1 MVDKAPPRYFRAWR
15 ISSVY
20 SCRAFCD
27 VFACDFAARLL
38 LLLLFERAVLG
49 GRDER
54 LVFV

>member
-1 MVDKAPPRYFRAWR
+1 M
-15 ISSVY
+15 
-20 SCRAFCD
+20 
-27 VFACDFAARLL
+27 FACDFAARLL